1 MIKKMKIAMM
11 IATIG
16 MLSSAGCSSL
26 SNAKNIDSSLATQ
39 QLMVEA
45 TLMDGERLLSQ
56 PRIVTMNGEK
66 AQFDLWA
73 VATPVPGQAQRV
85 ATGLQ
90 LVVQPKIHE
99 GRIVFNGRFLLK
111 ESVGKLDQA
120 DLHTATF
127 HTREAFFSGV
137 ANSGEIK
144 LVALESAS
152 GRPLDLRLKF
162 ILMVNISRAAKT
174 H

>member
-1 MIKKMKIAMM
+1 MIRKIRFAMM
-11 IATIG
+11 TA
-16 MLSSAGCSSL
+16 MLLSAGCSSL
-26 SNAKNIDSSLATQ
+26 SSAKNTASSLATQ

-45 TLMDGERLLSQ
+45 TLMDGEKLMTS
-56 PRIVTMNGEK
+56 PRIITMNGKK
-66 AQFDLWA
+66 AQLDLTT
-73 VATPVPGQAQRV
+73 VAAPVPGQAQRV
-85 ATGLQ
+85 ASGLQ
-90 LVVQPKIHE
+90 LVVQPKIQE

-111 ESVGKLDQA
+111 ESVGKLDQV

-144 LVALESAS
+144 LVALEAAND
-152 GRPLDLRLKF
+152 RPLELRLKF
-162 ILMVNISRAAKT
+162 ILMVNTSQATKT